1 MGIFRQL
8 FFCLLLLISGC
19 SRDLFLDTRSNVL
32 ENCYGNPILWK
43 EYPVLVTIDS
53 SLSLEEKNNIIN
65 SINRWNLI
73 AEDEI
78 FIYQFGTN
86 SIGNGVW
93 ITNCNLEIAEDG
105 TRILGRINRF
115 FDLDLSGQPIAI
127 KFANICILENLNSDY
142 RDVVIFHELGH
153 ALSLNHD
160 LNLNS
165 IMYLYAIHEEQTI
178 EEQDVL
184 FIRSLINL

>member
-19 SRDLFLDTRSNVL
+19 SRDLFLNTQSNVL
-32 ENCYGNPILWK
+32 ENCYGNSILWK

-73 AEDEI
+73 AENEI
-78 FIYQFGTN
+78 FTYQFAPN
-86 SIGNGVW
+86 SVGSGVW
-93 ITNCNLEIAEDG
+93 ITNCNLEISEDG

-115 FDLDLSGQPIAI
+115 FDLDLNGQPTHI

-142 RDVVIFHELGH
+142 WNVVIFHELGH

-160 LNLNS
+160 LNSNS
-165 IMYLYAIHEEQTI
+165 VMYLYAIHEEQII
-178 EEQDVL
+178 EEQDIL
-184 FIRSLINL
+184 FVRNLINL